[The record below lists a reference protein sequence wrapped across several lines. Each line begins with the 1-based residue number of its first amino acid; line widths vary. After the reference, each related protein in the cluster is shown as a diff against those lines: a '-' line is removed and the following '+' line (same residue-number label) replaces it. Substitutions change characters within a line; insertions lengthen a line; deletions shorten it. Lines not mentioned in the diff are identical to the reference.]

1 MKDKKCKPGK
11 LIYTTMIQSYI
22 AHGMDEAAKL
32 LEMEVERFDNKLLV
46 SASCIFWFIY
56 AYIKLLIIPLSLF
69 FGTRDQFL
77 RLIAN
82 NFNHLFFWRIRATR
96 LAQYEI
102 GEEHVQMALG
112 EWLEIPQQGV
122 I

>member
-1 MKDKKCKPGK
+1 
-11 LIYTTMIQSYI
+11 
-22 AHGMDEAAKL
+22 MDEAAKL

-46 SASCIFWFIY
+46 SASCIFRFIY

-82 NFNHLFFWRIRATR
+82 KFNHLFF
-96 LAQYEI
+96 
-102 GEEHVQMALG
+102 GG
-112 EWLEIPQQGV
+112 LEQQD
-122 I
+122 